1 MENISTL
8 SGDTIKLNEVY
19 CSDCIS
25 FMENLPDN
33 CIDLT
38 VTSPPYDNLRDYN
51 GYSFDCNADVV
62 RVLNLNDTSKAAVLN
77 KSGEVLETSMD
88 DIEIS
93 IVLAYWNKNKQFA
106 ED

>member
-1 MENISTL
+1 MSELEKVVQSADFI
-8 SGDTIKLNEVY
+8 V
-19 CSDCIS
+19 
-25 FMENLPDN
+25 
-33 CIDLT
+33 
-38 VTSPPYDNLRDYN
+38 N
-51 GYSFDCNADVV
+51 GYSFDCNANVV

>member
-1 MENISTL
+1 MSELEKVVQSADFI
-8 SGDTIKLNEVY
+8 V
-19 CSDCIS
+19 
-25 FMENLPDN
+25 
-33 CIDLT
+33 
-38 VTSPPYDNLRDYN
+38 N

-93 IVLAYWNKNKQFA
+93 IVLAYWDKNKQFA

>member
-1 MENISTL
+1 MSELEKVVQSADFI
-8 SGDTIKLNEVY
+8 V
-19 CSDCIS
+19 
-25 FMENLPDN
+25 
-33 CIDLT
+33 
-38 VTSPPYDNLRDYN
+38 N

-106 ED
+106 GD